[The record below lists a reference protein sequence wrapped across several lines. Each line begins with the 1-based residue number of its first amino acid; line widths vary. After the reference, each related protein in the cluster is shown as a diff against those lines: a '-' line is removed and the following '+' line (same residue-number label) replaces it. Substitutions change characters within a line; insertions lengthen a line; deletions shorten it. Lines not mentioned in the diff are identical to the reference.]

1 VSSPT
6 SSELSIPPTTPT
18 NMPTKSQSSPRRAAD
33 VRSSLALHRR
43 DAILDAVLVLAA
55 EGGYGAVQMRTV
67 SERAGI
73 AVGTLY
79 RYFASKNHL
88 LATALTR
95 QFHLLRGAR
104 DWTTTAGSPQQRLER
119 LTGYLH
125 QHWQRD
131 PLLTEAMTKAF
142 VMDSTSATAVNE
154 AAMAIEHLLACTLGG
169 GRPSAEDRRVAG
181 VIADIWL
188 ANMVAFVGGRA
199 SATQTRARMDWATKR
214 LLENLATDA
223 KHR

>member
-1 VSSPT
+1 MSTPT
-6 SSELSIPPTTPT
+6 SSELPVPTKT
-18 NMPTKSQSSPRRAAD
+18 MPTRNLSSTRQAAT
-33 VRSSLALHRR
+33 VSSGLALHRR

-88 LATALTR
+88 LASALTR
-95 QFHLLRGAR
+95 QFHRLRGVR

-125 QHWQRD
+125 ERWQRD
-131 PLLTEAMTKAF
+131 PLLTGVRNTNP
-142 VMDSTSATAVNE
+142 SPNG
-154 AAMAIEHLLACTLGG
+154 LGRQAPTG
-169 GRPSAEDRRVAG
+169 KLRDRRQAPVNRALRVHLPRTRPVRPNIG
-181 VIADIWL
+181 KRADRL
-188 ANMVAFVGGRA
+188 
-199 SATQTRARMDWATKR
+199 TRCPE
-214 LLENLATDA
+214 LEPAPVDVV
-223 KHR
+223 